1 MLYQFDP
8 KNLENESTIRLTT
21 QLRYLRGYNAVTQ
34 REIADALCIDR
45 STYAYYELG
54 ETQPSLLMLVRLA
67 KLYDVTTDFLLG
79 IPQKEKQ
86 PTSFEKELL
95 LLVSKHFPNEG
106 ENSKNR
112 SRI

>member
-8 KNLENESTIRLTT
+8 MNLEQETVILLTK

-54 ETQPSLLMLVRLA
+54 ETQPSLLILARLA
-67 KLYDVTTDFLLG
+67 QLYDVTTDYLLG
-79 IPQKEKQ
+79 IQPEEKQ
-86 PTSFEKELL
+86 PTPFERELL
-95 LLVSKHFPNEG
+95 SLVERYFPNGGEG
-106 ENSKNR
+106 YETC
-112 SRI
+112 SRF

>member
-8 KNLENESTIRLTT
+8 RNLENESTIHLSK
-21 QLRYLRGYNAVTQ
+21 QLRHLRGYNAVTQ

-67 KLYDVTTDFLLG
+67 KLYDVTTDYLLG
-79 IPQKEKQ
+79 IQPEEKQ
-86 PTSFEKELL
+86 PTPFEQELL
-95 LLVSKHFPNEG
+95 SLARKYWGGNDG
-106 ENSKNR
+106 T
-112 SRI
+112 

>member
-8 KNLENESTIRLTT
+8 RNLENESTIHLSK
-21 QLRYLRGYNAVTQ
+21 QLRHLRGYNAVTQ

-67 KLYDVTTDFLLG
+67 KLYDVTTDYLLG
-79 IPQKEKQ
+79 IQPEEKP
-86 PTSFEKELL
+86 PTPFEQELL
-95 LLVSKHFPNEG
+95 SLVRKYWG
-106 ENSKNR
+106 ES
-112 SRI
+112 SGI

>member
-8 KNLENESTIRLTT
+8 RNLENESTIHLSK
-21 QLRYLRGYNAVTQ
+21 QLRHLRGYNAVTQ

-67 KLYDVTTDFLLG
+67 KLYDVTTDYLLG
-79 IPQKEKQ
+79 IQPEEKQ
-86 PTSFEKELL
+86 PTPFERELL
-95 LLVSKHFPNEG
+95 SLVRKYWG
-106 ENSKNR
+106 ES
-112 SRI
+112 SGS

>member
-8 KNLENESTIRLTT
+8 RNLENESTIHLSK
-21 QLRYLRGYNAVTQ
+21 QLRHLRGYNAVTQ

-67 KLYDVTTDFLLG
+67 KLYNVTTDYLLG
-79 IPQKEKQ
+79 IQPEEKQ
-86 PTSFEKELL
+86 PTPFERELL
-95 LLVSKHFPNEG
+95 SLVRKYWG
-106 ENSKNR
+106 ES
-112 SRI
+112 SGS

>member
-8 KNLENESTIRLTT
+8 MNLEQEITILLTK
-21 QLRYLRGYNAVTQ
+21 QLRHLRGYNAVTQ

-67 KLYDVTTDFLLG
+67 RLYDVTTDYLLG
-79 IPQKEKQ
+79 IQPEEKQ
-86 PTSFEKELL
+86 PTPFERELL
-95 LLVSKHFPNEG
+95 SLVEMYFPNGGEG
-106 ENSKNR
+106 YETC
-112 SRI
+112 SRF

>member
-8 KNLENESTIRLTT
+8 LNLENESSIRLTT

-34 REIADALCIDR
+34 REIADALCINR

-67 KLYDVTTDFLLG
+67 KLYDVTTDYLLG
-79 IPQKEKQ
+79 IQPEEKQ
-86 PTSFEKELL
+86 PTSFEQELL
-95 LLVSKHFPNEG
+95 ALVNKHFSNYP
-106 ENSKNR
+106 
-112 SRI
+112 

>member
-8 KNLENESTIRLTT
+8 RNLENKSTIRLTT

-54 ETQPSLLMLVRLA
+54 ETQPSLLMLARLA
-67 KLYDVTTDFLLG
+67 KLYDVTTDYLLG
-79 IPQKEKQ
+79 IQPKEKQ
-86 PTSFEKELL
+86 PTPFEQELL
-95 LLVSKHFPNEG
+95 ALVRKYWG
-106 ENSKNR
+106 ES
-112 SRI
+112 SGS